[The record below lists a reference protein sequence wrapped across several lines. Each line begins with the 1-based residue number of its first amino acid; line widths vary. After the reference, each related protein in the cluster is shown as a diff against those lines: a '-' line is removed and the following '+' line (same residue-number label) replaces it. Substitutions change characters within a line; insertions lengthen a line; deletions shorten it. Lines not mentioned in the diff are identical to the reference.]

1 MLSRIARASCLGIA
15 CTLLLPG
22 SGFAQSAPDPQK
34 EAQKQDIPDAP
45 SAVQP
50 PQNFPNVPTS
60 SPPGSNTPAPSRP
73 DKASPAESPAGP
85 PPPMKIDTV
94 PQGGAT
100 AERVPGESSGQ
111 EQLYKLSVNVNQVMI
126 PVRVLDSDGRP
137 INGLQPKDF
146 SVLEDN
152 IEQKMNFFTADPFTL
167 SAAVVIDTG
176 MADVAVQKINETY
189 SALQGAFTPYDEV
202 SVYTFSSTW
211 SRVADFISAGR
222 QLQATLDQLKSV
234 KGRNNGPP
242 VTSGPLGPGG
252 PNVNGYPVDTAAPTV
267 YTPPKETHVLND
279 AILAAARDLAKQDR
293 KRRKVIFIISNGRE
307 WGSRASYKDVL
318 KVLLANGILVYGI
331 GVEEAAIPG
340 YNKIKFHL
348 PKFGYTDLLPKYANA
363 TGGEVV
369 NEYQRNS
376 IEAAYVQSLGD
387 ARNLYTLGYTTR
399 VTPSSTY
406 RQIEVRVDMPNVKV
420 YAKDGYYPLPPVR

>member
-1 MLSRIARASCLGIA
+1 MLRPITRIASLGMVLSFVA
-15 CTLLLPG
+15 APG
-22 SGFAQSAPDPQK
+22 VAQSTQG
-34 EAQKQDIPDAP
+34 QSGQDIPDAP
-45 SAVQP
+45 SAVKP
-50 PQNFPNVPTS
+50 PQNFPNVPTI
-60 SPPGSNTPAPSRP
+60 SPPGSTAPAPAQDSKP
-73 DKASPAESPAGP
+73 EAAPATSSPAGQP
-85 PPPMKIDTV
+85 PPVRIDTV
-94 PQGGAT
+94 PEGGAT
-100 AERVPGESSGQ
+100 AEKGGPSPGQ
-111 EQLYKLSVNVNQVMI
+111 EQLYKITTNVNQVMV

-137 INGLQPKDF
+137 IDGLLAKNF
-146 SVLEDN
+146 TVLEDN
-152 IEQKMNFFTADPFTL
+152 IEQKMNFFTSDPFTL

-189 SALQGAFTPYDEV
+189 TALQGAFSPYDEV

-211 SRVADFISAGR
+211 SRAADFSAAGR

-234 KGRNNGPP
+234 RGRNNGPP

-252 PNVNGYPVDTAAPTV
+252 PNVNGYPLDPSAPTV

-279 AILAAARDLAKQDR
+279 AILAAARDLSKRDR
-293 KRRKVIFIISNGRE
+293 SRRKVIFIISNGRE

-318 KVLLANGILVYGI
+318 KVLLANGILVYGV

-340 YNKIKFHL
+340 YNKVKFHL

-363 TGGEVV
+363 TGGEVT
-369 NEYQRNS
+369 NDYRRDS
-376 IEAAYVQSLGD
+376 IEAAYVQAVGD

-406 RQIEVRVDMPNVKV
+406 RQIEVRVDLPNVKV

>member
-1 MLSRIARASCLGIA
+1 
-15 CTLLLPG
+15 
-22 SGFAQSAPDPQK
+22 
-34 EAQKQDIPDAP
+34 
-45 SAVQP
+45 
-50 PQNFPNVPTS
+50 
-60 SPPGSNTPAPSRP
+60 
-73 DKASPAESPAGP
+73 
-85 PPPMKIDTV
+85 MKIDTV

-100 AERVPGESSGQ
+100 AEKVPGESAGQ

-137 INGLQPKDF
+137 INGLQPKNF

-176 MADVAVQKINETY
+176 MADVAVQKINQTY

-222 QLQATLDQLKSV
+222 QLQATLNQLKSV

-252 PNVNGYPVDTAAPTV
+252 PNVNGYPLDPAQPTV
-267 YTPPKETHVLND
+267 YTPPKEAHVLND

-369 NEYQRNS
+369 NDYRRDS

-406 RQIEVRVDMPNVKV
+406 RQIEVRVDIPNVKV

>member
-1 MLSRIARASCLGIA
+1 MARITCLGLA
-15 CTLLLPG
+15 LCLLTAV
-22 SGFAQSAPDPQK
+22 SAQDQPR
-34 EAQKQDIPDAP
+34 QDIPDAP
-45 SAVQP
+45 SAVKP
-50 PQNFPNVPTS
+50 PQNFPNVPTT
-60 SPPGSNTPAPSRP
+60 SPPGSNTPAPAQDSRP
-73 DKASPAESPAGP
+73 PAATQPPPQSPAGP
-85 PPPMKIDTV
+85 PPPLKVETV
-94 PQGGAT
+94 PEGGAT
-100 AERVPGESSGQ
+100 ADKAGQSPGQ
-111 EQLYKLSVNVNQVMI
+111 EQLYKITTNVNQVMV

-137 INGLQPKDF
+137 IDGLLAKNF
-146 SVLEDN
+146 VVLEDN
-152 IEQKMNFFTADPFTL
+152 IEQKMNFFTSDPFTL

-189 SALQGAFTPYDEV
+189 TALQGAFSPYDEV
-202 SVYTFSSTW
+202 SVYTYSSTW
-211 SRVADFISAGR
+211 SRVVDFVAAGKE
-222 QLQATLDQLKSV
+222 LQATLDELKSV

-252 PNVNGYPVDTAAPTV
+252 PNVNGYPLDPAAPTV

-279 AILAAARDLAKQDR
+279 AILAAARDLAKRDR
-293 KRRKVIFIISNGRE
+293 SRRKVIFVISNGRE

-340 YNKIKFHL
+340 YNKIRFHL

-369 NEYQRNS
+369 NDYRRDS

-406 RQIEVRVDMPNVKV
+406 RQIEVRVDLPNVKV
-420 YAKDGYYPLPPVR
+420 FAKDGYYPLPPVR

>member
-1 MLSRIARASCLGIA
+1 MVWWILVAGAAVALW
-15 CTLLLPG
+15 
-22 SGFAQSAPDPQK
+22 AQEQQK
-34 EAQKQDIPDAP
+34 PEIPDAP
-45 SAVQP
+45 STSQP
-50 PQNFPNVPTS
+50 PQNFPNLPPTT
-60 SPPGSNTPAPSRP
+60 PPGSNTPPPVRE
-73 DKASPAESPAGP
+73 DKPAEPQNP
-85 PPPMKIDTV
+85 PPSTETSKPPFKIDTV

-100 AERVPGESSGQ
+100 ADQNQGMSPGQ
-111 EQLYKLSVNVNQVMI
+111 EELFKIKTNVNQVLI

-137 INGLQPKDF
+137 LDGLLPKNF
-146 SVLEDN
+146 TVLEDN
-152 IEQKMNFFTADPFTL
+152 IQQKLNFFTSDPFTL
-167 SAAVVIDTG
+167 SAAVIIDTG
-176 MADVAVQKINETY
+176 MADVAVQKVNETY
-189 SALQGAFTPYDEV
+189 SALQGAFSRYDEV
-202 SVYTFSSTW
+202 AVYTFSNNY
-211 SRVADFISAGR
+211 SRADDFTMAGK

-252 PNVNGYPVDTAAPTV
+252 PMVNGYPLDPAQPTV
-267 YTPPKETHVLND
+267 YTPPKEAHVLND
-279 AILAAARDLAKQDR
+279 VILAAARDLAKRDR
-293 KRRKVIFIISNGRE
+293 SRRKVIFIISNGRE

-363 TGGEVV
+363 TGGEVT
-369 NEYQRNS
+369 NDYQRNT
-376 IEAAYVQSLGD
+376 IEAAYVKALGD

-406 RQIEVRVDMPNVKV
+406 RQIEVRVDLPNVKV
-420 YAKDGYYPLPPVR
+420 FAKDGYYPLPPVR